1 MEVDTISV
9 LWIFPGQGG
18 QRSGMLKDIPKSML
32 EKVKN
37 LTGVELT
44 DDEQAY
50 QDSIQIQL
58 GILILQLFNIRQLK
72 KINQTPDVVAGHSLG
87 IFAAAV
93 ASGVISEDDAIKIV
107 YIRSQK
113 MQESYPTGY
122 GMGAIV
128 GLTRKEVNNL
138 VDQVNNEDQP
148 VFTSNQNSE
157 LQTVVS
163 GSIKGIKQVLS
174 LVKNNNAQ
182 KTVLLKVPVPSH
194 SPLMQSVAD
203 VLEKELADVSLNDP
217 QCTYLANYNGHAI
230 RKVDGVKYDMINNLV
245 HPVYWDTMMDV
256 AKELGV
262 DTALEIKP
270 GQTFT
275 KLVKSKFPDFRTIT
289 MNNMNLD
296 DIQFLLEKWKR
307 G

>member
-1 MEVDTISV
+1 MKT

-18 QRSGMLKDIPKSML
+18 QKSRMLKDVPAEL
-32 EKVKN
+32 FQKVKD
-37 LTGVELT
+37 LTGIELT
-44 DDEQAY
+44 DNDKAY
-50 QDSIQIQL
+50 QDSVQIQL

-72 KINQTPDVVAGHSLG
+72 QRGFKPDAVAGHSLG
-87 IFAAAV
+87 IFAAGV
-93 ASGVISEDDAIKIV
+93 ASGSIDEDDAIKIV
-107 YIRSQK
+107 YLRSEK

-128 GLTRKEVNNL
+128 GLTRREVNTL
-138 VDQVNNEDQP
+138 VKKINEETQP

-157 LQTVVS
+157 LQTVIS
-163 GSIKGIKQVLS
+163 GSIVGINKVLDLAKS
-174 LVKNNNAQ
+174 NGAQ
-182 KTVLLKVPVPSH
+182 KAVLLKVPVPSH

-203 VLEKELADVSLNDP
+203 VLEKALADVLINDP
-217 QCTYLANYNGHAI
+217 NCIYLANYNGHAV
-230 RKVDGVKYDMINNLV
+230 RKSAGIKYDMINNLV

-256 AKELGV
+256 AKEMGI
-262 DTALEIKP
+262 DTSLELQP

-275 KLVKSKFPDFRTIT
+275 RLVKSKFSDFRTIT

-296 DIQFLLEKWKR
+296 DIEFLLNKWKR

>member
-107 YIRSQK
+107 YTRSQK

-174 LVKNNNAQ
+174 LAKNNNAQ

>member
-1 MEVDTISV
+1 M
-9 LWIFPGQGG
+9 FPGQGG
-18 QRSGMLKDIPKSML
+18 QRSGMLNEVPVEMLKIVKD
-32 EKVKN
+32 
-37 LTGVELT
+37 LTGIELR
-44 DDEQAY
+44 DDDQAY
-50 QDSIQIQL
+50 QNSIQIQL
-58 GILILQLFNIRQLK
+58 SILILQLFNIRQLK
-72 KINQTPDVVAGHSLG
+72 KIQQVPDVVAGHSLG

-93 ASGVISEDDAIKIV
+93 AAGVISEKDAIRIV
-107 YIRSQK
+107 YVRSQK
-113 MQESYPTGY
+113 MQESYPIGY

-128 GLTRKEVNNL
+128 GLTRKEVSQL
-138 VDQVNNEDQP
+138 VNQVNSDIEP

-163 GSIKGIKQVLS
+163 GSITGIKRVLT
-174 LVKNNNAQ
+174 LAKTKHAQ

-203 VLEKELADVSLNDP
+203 VLEKELAKISLNDS
-217 QCTYLANYNGHAI
+217 QCIYLANYNGHAV
-230 RKVDGVKYDMINNLV
+230 RQVSGVKYDMINNLV

-256 AKELGV
+256 AEELGV
-262 DTALEIKP
+262 DTLLEMNP

-275 KLVKSKFPDFRTIT
+275 KLIKSKFPDFRTIT
-289 MNNMNLD
+289 MNSMNLD

>member
-1 MEVDTISV
+1 MKT

-18 QRSGMLKDIPKSML
+18 QQAGMLQNVSHDL
-32 EKVKN
+32 LAKVKD

-44 DDEQAY
+44 DDDRAY

-58 GILILQLFNIRQLK
+58 GILVLQLFNIRQLRS
-72 KINQTPDVVAGHSLG
+72 INQSPAAVAGHSLG

-93 ASGVISEDDAIKIV
+93 ASGVISEDEAIKTV

-128 GLTRKEVNNL
+128 GLTRKGVSEL
-138 VDQVNNEDQP
+138 VEKINSDVEP

-157 LQTVVS
+157 LQTVIS
-163 GSIKGIKQVLS
+163 GSIAGIKKVLALAKKDS
-174 LVKNNNAQ
+174 AQ
-182 KTVLLKVPVPSH
+182 KAVLLKVPVPSH

-203 VLEKELADVSLNDP
+203 VLETRLATVTLHDP
-217 QCTYLANYNGHAI
+217 KCIYLANYNGHAI
-230 RKVDGVKYDMINNLV
+230 RNVQGVKYDMINNLV

-256 AKELGV
+256 AQELGI
-262 DTALEIKP
+262 DTSLETQP

-275 KLVKSKFPDFRTIT
+275 RLVKSKFPDFRTIT
-289 MNNMNLD
+289 MKNMKLD
-296 DIQFLLEKWKR
+296 DIEFLLEKWKR

>member
-1 MEVDTISV
+1 
-9 LWIFPGQGG
+9 
-18 QRSGMLKDIPKSML
+18 MLKDVPQEMIDRV
-32 EKVKN
+32 KV

-44 DDEQAY
+44 DDDKAY

-58 GILILQLFNIRQLK
+58 GILLLQLFNIRQLK
-72 KINQTPDVVAGHSLG
+72 QAKQFPDAVAGHSLG
-87 IFAAAV
+87 IFAAGV
-93 ASGVISEDDAIKIV
+93 AAGVISEDDAIKIV
-107 YIRSQK
+107 FIRSTK
-113 MQESYPTGY
+113 MQESYPVGY

-128 GLTRKEVNNL
+128 GLTRKEVSTL
-138 VDQVNNEDQP
+138 VEQVNSETEP

-157 LQTVVS
+157 LQTVIS
-163 GSIKGIKQVLS
+163 GSIAGIKKVLNLAKENS
-174 LVKNNNAQ
+174 AQ

-203 VLEKELADVSLNDP
+203 VLEKELSNVTLHDP
-217 QCTYLANYNGHAI
+217 SCTYLANFNGHAV

-256 AKELGV
+256 AQELGI
-262 DTALEIKP
+262 DTTLEVQP

-289 MNNMNLD
+289 MNNMNID
-296 DIQFLLEKWKR
+296 DIEFLLEKWKR

>member
-1 MEVDTISV
+1 
-9 LWIFPGQGG
+9 
-18 QRSGMLKDIPKSML
+18 MLKNVPPEMIQR
-32 EKVKN
+32 VKE
-37 LTGVELT
+37 LTGVELR
-44 DDEQAY
+44 DRDVDY

-58 GILILQLFNIRQLK
+58 AILILQLYNVRQLK
-72 KINQTPDVVAGHSLG
+72 KIQEPDVVAGHSLG

-107 YIRSQK
+107 YLRSQK
-113 MQESYPTGY
+113 MQESFPVGY

-128 GLTRKEVNNL
+128 GLTRKEVSAL
-138 VDQVNNEDQP
+138 VDKVNTELEP

-163 GSIKGIKQVLS
+163 GSIAGIKKVLDLAKANS
-174 LVKNNNAQ
+174 AQ

-203 VLEKELADVSLNDP
+203 VLEKALSEVECKDP
-217 QCTYLANYNGHAI
+217 QCTYLANFNGHAV
-230 RKVDGVKYDMINNLV
+230 RKVAGVKYDMINNLT

-256 AKELGV
+256 ASELGV
-262 DTALEIKP
+262 DTTVELMP
-270 GQTFT
+270 GSTFT

-289 MNNMNLD
+289 MNSMNLD
-296 DIQFLLEKWKR
+296 DIEFLLEKWKR

>member
-18 QRSGMLKDIPKSML
+18 QRSGMLKDVPKSML

-107 YIRSQK
+107 YTRSQK

-174 LVKNNNAQ
+174 LAKNNNAQ

>member
-1 MEVDTISV
+1 M
-9 LWIFPGQGG
+9 WIFPGQGG
-18 QRSGMLKDIPKSML
+18 QRSGMLKEVPQEMIQR
-32 EKVKN
+32 VKE
-37 LTGVELT
+37 LTGVQLQ
-44 DDEQAY
+44 DDEKAY
-50 QDSIQIQL
+50 HDSIQIQL
-58 GILILQLFNIRQLK
+58 GILMLQLFSIRQLQSIK
-72 KINQTPDVVAGHSLG
+72 QKPDAVAGHSLG

-107 YIRSQK
+107 YIRSMK

-128 GLTRKEVNNL
+128 GLTRKEVSNL
-138 VDQVNNEDQP
+138 VSQVNNNDQP

-157 LQTVVS
+157 LQTVIS
-163 GSIKGIKQVLS
+163 GSIVGIKKVLTLAKENS
-174 LVKNNNAQ
+174 AQ

-194 SPLMQSVAD
+194 SPLMQKVAD
-203 VLEKELADVSLNDP
+203 VLEKELANIELQNP

-230 RKVDGVKYDMINNLV
+230 RKVDGIKYDMINNLT

-256 AKELGV
+256 ASELGI
-262 DTALEIKP
+262 DTTLEIKP

-289 MNNMNLD
+289 MNSMNLD
-296 DIQFLLEKWKR
+296 DIEFLLEKWKR

>member
-1 MEVDTISV
+1 MLSEVPTEMLAKVKDLTGIE
-9 LWIFPGQGG
+9 
-18 QRSGMLKDIPKSML
+18 LKDNDQS
-32 EKVKN
+32 
-37 LTGVELT
+37 
-44 DDEQAY
+44 Y
-50 QDSIQIQL
+50 QDSVQIQL
-58 GILILQLFNIRQLK
+58 SILILQLFNIRQLK
-72 KINQTPDVVAGHSLG
+72 QIQQVPDVVAGHSLG
-87 IFAAAV
+87 VFAAAV
-93 ASGVISEDDAIKIV
+93 AAGVISEEDAIKIV

-113 MQESYPTGY
+113 MQASYPTGY

-128 GLTRKEVNNL
+128 GLTRKEVSQL
-138 VDQVNNEDQP
+138 VEQVNSVADP

-163 GSIKGIKQVLS
+163 GSIAGIKKVLD
-174 LVKNNNAQ
+174 LAKTKNAQ
-182 KTVLLKVPVPSH
+182 KTILLKVPVPSH

-203 VLEKELADVSLNDP
+203 VLEKELAKVSLNDP
-217 QCTYLANYNGHAI
+217 QCIYLANYNGHAI
-230 RKVDGVKYDMINNLV
+230 RKVSGVKYDLVNNLV

-256 AKELGV
+256 AQELGV
-262 DTALEIKP
+262 NTSLETKP

-289 MNNMNLD
+289 MDRMNLD

>member
-1 MEVDTISV
+1 M
-9 LWIFPGQGG
+9 FPGQGG
-18 QRSGMLKDIPKSML
+18 QRSGMLKDVPESML
-32 EKVKN
+32 ERVKE

-72 KINQTPDVVAGHSLG
+72 KIGQTPDVVAGHSLG
-87 IFAAAV
+87 IFAAGV

-113 MQESYPTGY
+113 MQESYPIGY

-138 VDQVNNEDQP
+138 VDQVNNETQP

-157 LQTVVS
+157 LQTVIS
-163 GSIKGIKQVLS
+163 GSLKGIKKVLE
-174 LVKNNNAQ
+174 LAKNNNAQ

-203 VLEKELADVSLNDP
+203 VLEKELAKISLNDP
-217 QCTYLANYNGHAI
+217 QSIYLANYNGHAI

-270 GQTFT
+270 GHTFT

-289 MNNMNLD
+289 MDNMNLD

>member
-1 MEVDTISV
+1 
-9 LWIFPGQGG
+9 
-18 QRSGMLKDIPKSML
+18 MLKEVPQDLI
-32 EKVKN
+32 EQVKV

-44 DDEQAY
+44 DDETAY

-72 KINQTPDVVAGHSLG
+72 QIKQQPDVVAGHSLG

-93 ASGVISEDDAIKIV
+93 AAGVISEADAIKIV
-107 YIRSQK
+107 YIRSKK

-128 GLTRKEVNNL
+128 GLTRKEVSNL
-138 VDQVNNEDQP
+138 VDQVNNTAEP

-157 LQTVVS
+157 LQTVIS
-163 GSIKGIKQVLS
+163 GSIAGIKKVLDLAKDHS
-174 LVKNNNAQ
+174 AQ

-203 VLEKELADVSLNDP
+203 VLETELAKVSLHDP
-217 QCTYLANYNGHAI
+217 NCTYLANYNGHAV
-230 RKVDGVKYDMINNLV
+230 RKVAGVKYDMINNLV

-256 AKELGV
+256 AQELGI
-262 DTALEIKP
+262 DTSLEVQP

-289 MNNMNLD
+289 MKNMNLD
-296 DIQFLLEKWKR
+296 DIEFLLEKWKR

>member
-1 MEVDTISV
+1 
-9 LWIFPGQGG
+9 
-18 QRSGMLKDIPKSML
+18 ML
-32 EKVKN
+32 EKVPQALIDQVKI

-44 DDEQAY
+44 DDVTAY

-58 GILILQLFNIRQLK
+58 GILILQLFNVRQLK
-72 KINQTPDVVAGHSLG
+72 KIHQRPDAVAGHSLG

-93 ASGVISEDDAIKIV
+93 AADVISEADAIKIV
-107 YIRSQK
+107 YIRSKK

-128 GLTRKEVNNL
+128 GLTRKEVSAL
-138 VDQVNNEDQP
+138 VDQVNIAEAP

-157 LQTVVS
+157 LQTVIS
-163 GSIKGIKQVLS
+163 GSITSIKKVLNLAKKHS
-174 LVKNNNAQ
+174 SQ

-203 VLEKELADVSLNDP
+203 ILETELSKLSLHDP
-217 QCTYLANYNGHAI
+217 SCTYLTNYNGHAV
-230 RKVDGVKYDMINNLV
+230 RRVDGVKYDMINNLV
-245 HPVYWDTMMDV
+245 HPVYWDTMMNV
-256 AKELGV
+256 AQELGV
-262 DTALEIKP
+262 DTSIELQP

-289 MNNMNLD
+289 MDNMNLD
-296 DIQFLLEKWKR
+296 DIEFLLEKWKR

>member
-1 MEVDTISV
+1 
-9 LWIFPGQGG
+9 
-18 QRSGMLKDIPKSML
+18 MLKNVPKDML
-32 EKVKN
+32 EKVKS

-44 DDEQAY
+44 DDKEAY
-50 QDSIQIQL
+50 RDSIQIQL

-72 KINQTPDVVAGHSLG
+72 DIKQKPDVVAGHSLG
-87 IFAAAV
+87 IFAAGV
-93 ASGVISEDDAIKIV
+93 AAGVISEEDAIKIV

-128 GLTRKEVNNL
+128 GLTRKEVSAL
-138 VDQVNNEDQP
+138 VEQVNEPQKP

-157 LQTVVS
+157 LQTVIS
-163 GSIKGIKQVLS
+163 GSIAGIEDVLD
-174 LVKNNNAQ
+174 LARKNSAQ

-203 VLEKELADVSLNDP
+203 VLEQELAKVTLHAP
-217 QCTYLANYNGHAI
+217 KCTYLANYNGHAVRNI
-230 RKVDGVKYDMINNLV
+230 DGVKYDMINNLV

-256 AKELGV
+256 AQELGV
-262 DTALEIKP
+262 DTSLEVQP

-296 DIQFLLEKWKR
+296 DIEFLLEKWKR